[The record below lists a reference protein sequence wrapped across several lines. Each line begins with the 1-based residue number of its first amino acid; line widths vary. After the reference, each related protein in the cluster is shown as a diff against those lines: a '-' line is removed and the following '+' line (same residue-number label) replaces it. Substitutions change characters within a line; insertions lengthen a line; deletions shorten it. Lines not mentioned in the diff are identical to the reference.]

1 MGRMSEQKKY
11 RDLTYQERCR
21 PKRPSTRDLLTL
33 KKLRPFFRM
42 HADLQCHLRNAYIAT
57 VTGLSTAHATLYM
70 NRLVWM
76 GMIQVLEAQQQGSKR
91 PGLYKLTAKG
101 DNMDLEYLA

>member
-1 MGRMSEQKKY
+1 MSEQKKY

-42 HADLQCHLRNAYIAT
+42 HADLECRLRNAYIAT

-70 NRLVWM
+70 NRLVWL

-91 PGLYKLTAKG
+91 PGLYKLTTKG
-101 DNMDLEYLA
+101 DELDLEHLA